1 VPDLYFWVVV
11 TLVLEIVD
19 GRLIS
24 MVAEDSVRTPWHA
37 ELGRQQCAVI
47 FLERGT
53 LALEMCGSSLDK
65 RLLVLFC
72 RYASACDH

>member
-1 VPDLYFWVVV
+1 
-11 TLVLEIVD
+11 
-19 GRLIS
+19 

-72 RYASACDH
+72 RYASGCDH